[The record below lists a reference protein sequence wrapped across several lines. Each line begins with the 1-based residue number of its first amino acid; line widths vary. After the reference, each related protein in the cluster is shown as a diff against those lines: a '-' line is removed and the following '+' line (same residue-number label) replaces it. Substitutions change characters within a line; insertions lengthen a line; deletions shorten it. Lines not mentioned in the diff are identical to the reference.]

1 MLSQLLSDVV
11 EILYCVK
18 SAMFFSS
25 PIKTTGARNEAL
37 KKDNCHH
44 GKDTVTVSIVRK
56 STVIV
61 ATCYSLNGC
70 KIK

>member
-1 MLSQLLSDVV
+1 MLRVL
-11 EILYCVK
+11 CF
-18 SAMFFSS
+18 MFYSS
-25 PIKTTGARNEAL
+25 PIKMTGARNEAP

-44 GKDTVTVSIVRK
+44 GEDTIAVSIVRK

-61 ATCYSLNGC
+61 VTCYSLNGC